1 MRLIDADR
9 IDRNQV
15 TVYDYK
21 DQKWV
26 HIFEI
31 PTEDA
36 VSSETYQ
43 QTIWERD
50 VALAQL
56 NEIGKG
62 FGEVMDDVATVVRCR
77 DCVHCADDW
86 NGNQPQ
92 FTCELG
98 RCGEAVYPNDYCSW
112 GERKEN
118 AEFD

>member
-36 VSSETYQ
+36 VSAETYQ

-62 FGEVMDDVATVVRCR
+62 FGEEMDDVATVIRCK
-77 DCVHCADDW
+77 DCKYAEYDEDLP
-86 NGNQPQ
+86 NQYY
-92 FTCELG
+92 C
-98 RCGEAVYPNDYCSW
+98 PNFESMVQSYFYCWW
-112 GERKEN
+112 GKRRKD
-118 AEFD
+118 AETE